1 MLDISLNSVTSFDGP
16 LIRIKVHQTQ
26 FNFIFATLLKFSNDI
41 TKLLGGY
48 NFCQQYQL
56 VSYKSNVLRP
66 TNYYNFAYFWHF
78 SKFGQFKIGEMHLI
92 KVLTDLSFSQ
102 LEIINSWAEL
112 YQAILYNSRYYK
124 NLSISLLIRKI
135 LRTYYKIN
143 DLSKIIVLVFL

>member
-1 MLDISLNSVTSFDGP
+1 MLDISLNSVTSFDGS

-78 SKFGQFKIGEMHLI
+78 SKFRQFEIGEMHLS

-124 NLSISLLIRKI
+124 NLLIS
-135 LRTYYKIN
+135 
-143 DLSKIIVLVFL
+143 